1 MRKLLFFFLISISL
15 LAQKAPEN
23 LGSAVNSEYSELNP
37 VISPDGRTLY
47 FGRKSH
53 PSNRYG
59 VKGSET
65 ISGSQDIW
73 FSEKVGDTW
82 SSARRLSEVLNRDQY
97 NTILSISPDG
107 QTILLKGAYVNGTY
121 ETRGFS
127 ISNKTTGGWS
137 VPVKVDIPGYEQL
150 SKGKNEY
157 GYLTMDGK
165 AILLAFARKKNSEDD
180 DLYVSFYEDG
190 RWSRPMDLGE
200 GINTKYSETTPFLSA
215 DGKTLYFSSDR
226 PGGQGSQDIYLTRR
240 LDDTWQNWRKPQN
253 LGSPINTEEYDAYYS
268 IAAKGDYAYFM
279 SGKASLGKKD
289 IFRLSVE
296 SLEAAGTEGLSP
308 KSGGKES
315 GGSPEGL
322 SPKSG
327 GKESGGS
334 PEGMSPKSGGKESG
348 GSPEGLSPKS
358 GGKESGGKVGNAPSD
373 AAMGDSR
380 LGNSSTRSVTSQE
393 SDPVV
398 LLSGTVLNQQTG
410 KVPEDAT
417 ITYEDLSNGKVLGQ
431 AKPDPSSGKYKLVLP
446 YGKNYGITAKA
457 KGLIPASTNLDLST
471 LRGRYLELDDRDL
484 SMVPLVKGNTATVN
498 NLFFDLGKAALKPES
513 EPELKRIL
521 QVMKENKALVIEI
534 SGHTDNTGSDEI
546 NNKLSLER
554 ANAVKDYLLNGL
566 IESNR
571 IRTKGYGKSKPK
583 ADNATEEG
591 RQINR
596 RVEIEIL

>member
-1 MRKLLFFFLISISL
+1 MRKLLFFLLMSGFLM
-15 LAQKAPEN
+15 AQKAPEN
-23 LGSAVNSEYSELNP
+23 LGSAVNSEFSELNP

-47 FGRKSH
+47 FGRKNH
-53 PSNRYG
+53 PANRYG

-107 QTILLKGAYVNGTY
+107 QTILLKGAYVNGAY

-127 ISNKTTGGWS
+127 ISNKTTAGWT
-137 VPVKVDIPGYEQL
+137 VPVKVDIPGYEQM

-180 DLYVSFYEDG
+180 DLYISFFEEG
-190 RWSRPMDLGE
+190 RWTRPLELGE
-200 GINTKYSETTPFLSA
+200 EINTKYSETTPFLSA

-240 LDDTWQNWRKPQN
+240 LDDTWQHWRKPQN

-279 SGKASLGKKD
+279 SGKGSLGKKD
-289 IFRLSVE
+289 IFRLAVEAQSPPGGGSVNE
-296 SLEAAGTEGLSP
+296 SSQVGGAASDLVKGSP
-308 KSGGKES
+308 DASGVVKESPPSGGPVN
-315 GGSPEGL
+315 G
-322 SPKSG
+322 
-327 GKESGGS
+327 
-334 PEGMSPKSGGKESG
+334 
-348 GSPEGLSPKS
+348 
-358 GGKESGGKVGNAPSD
+358 
-373 AAMGDSR
+373 
-380 LGNSSTRSVTSQE
+380 STRSVTSQE

-410 KVPEDAT
+410 KVPEDASV
-417 ITYEDLSNGKVLGQ
+417 TYEDLSNGKVLGQ
-431 AKPDPSSGKYKLVLP
+431 AKPDPTTGKYKLVLP

-457 KGLIPASTNLDLST
+457 KGLIPTSTNLDLTSM
-471 LRGRYLELDDRDL
+471 RGRYLELDDRDL
-484 SMVPLVKGNTATVN
+484 SMVPLVKGNTATIN
-498 NLFFDLGKAALKPES
+498 NLFFDLGKATLKPES

-521 QVMKENKALVIEI
+521 QVMKENVALVIEI

-554 ANAVKDYLLNGL
+554 ANAVKENLLKGGINQ
-566 IESNR
+566 SR

>member
-47 FGRKSH
+47 FGRKNH

-137 VPVKVDIPGYEQL
+137 VPVKIDIPGYEQL

-240 LDDTWQNWRKPQN
+240 LDETWQNWRKPQN

-296 SLEAAGTEGLSP
+296 SPPG
-308 KSGGKES
+308 
-315 GGSPEGL
+315 GGSVNESSQVGGAASDL
-322 SPKSG
+322 VNGSSLRDSVNESPLRG
-327 GKESGGS
+327 PVNG
-334 PEGMSPKSGGKESG
+334 
-348 GSPEGLSPKS
+348 
-358 GGKESGGKVGNAPSD
+358 
-373 AAMGDSR
+373 
-380 LGNSSTRSVTSQE
+380 STRSVTSQE

-471 LRGRYLELDDRDL
+471 MKGRYLELDDRDL
-484 SMVPLVKGNTATVN
+484 SMVPLVKGNTATIN

-566 IESNR
+566 IESTR

>member
-1 MRKLLFFFLISISL
+1 M
-15 LAQKAPEN
+15 AQKAPEN
-23 LGSAVNSEYSELNP
+23 LGSAVNSEFSELNP

-47 FGRKSH
+47 FGRKNH
-53 PSNRYG
+53 PANRYG

-97 NTILSISPDG
+97 NTILSISTDG
-107 QTILLKGAYVNGTY
+107 QTILLKGAYVNGAY

-127 ISNKTTGGWS
+127 ISNKTTAGWT
-137 VPVKVDIPGYEQL
+137 VPVKVDIPGYEQM

-180 DLYVSFYEDG
+180 DLYISFFEEG
-190 RWSRPMDLGE
+190 RWTRPLELGE
-200 GINTKYSETTPFLSA
+200 EINTKYSETTPFLSA

-240 LDDTWQNWRKPQN
+240 LDDTWQHWRKPQN
-253 LGSPINTEEYDAYYS
+253 LGSPINTDEYDAYYS

-279 SGKASLGKKD
+279 SGKGSLGKKD

-296 SLEAAGTEGLSP
+296 SPPGGGSVNESSQVGGAASDLVKGSSLRDLV
-308 KSGGKES
+308 KES
-315 GGSPEGL
+315 PPGGGPVNG
-322 SPKSG
+322 
-327 GKESGGS
+327 
-334 PEGMSPKSGGKESG
+334 
-348 GSPEGLSPKS
+348 
-358 GGKESGGKVGNAPSD
+358 
-373 AAMGDSR
+373 
-380 LGNSSTRSVTSQE
+380 STRSVTSQE

-410 KVPEDAT
+410 KVPEDASV
-417 ITYEDLSNGKVLGQ
+417 TYEDLSNGKVLGQ
-431 AKPDPSSGKYKLVLP
+431 AKPDPTTGKYKLVLP

-457 KGLIPASTNLDLST
+457 KGLIPTSTNLDLT
-471 LRGRYLELDDRDL
+471 TMRGRYLELDDRDL
-484 SMVPLVKGNTATVN
+484 SMVPLVKGNTATIN
-498 NLFFDLGKAALKPES
+498 NLFFDLGKATLKPES

-521 QVMKENKALVIEI
+521 QVMKENMALVIEI

-554 ANAVKDYLLNGL
+554 ANAVKENLLKGG
-566 IESNR
+566 IDQAR

>member
-1 MRKLLFFFLISISL
+1 MRKLLFFLLMSGFLM
-15 LAQKAPEN
+15 AQKAPEN
-23 LGSAVNSEYSELNP
+23 LGSAVNSEFSELNP

-47 FGRKSH
+47 FGRKNH
-53 PSNRYG
+53 PANRYG

-82 SSARRLSEVLNRDQY
+82 STARRLSEVLNRDQY

-127 ISNKTTGGWS
+127 ISNKTTAGWT
-137 VPVKVDIPGYEQL
+137 VPVKVDIPGYEQM

-180 DLYVSFYEDG
+180 DLYVSFFEDG
-190 RWSRPMDLGE
+190 RWTRPLELGDE
-200 GINTKYSETTPFLSA
+200 INTKYSETTPFLSA

-226 PGGQGSQDIYLTRR
+226 PGGLGSQDIYLTRR
-240 LDDTWQNWRKPQN
+240 LDDTWQHWRKPQN
-253 LGSPINTEEYDAYYS
+253 LGSPINTDEYDAYYS
-268 IAAKGDYAYFM
+268 ISAKGDYAYFM
-279 SGKASLGKKD
+279 SGKGSLGKKD
-289 IFRLSVE
+289 IFRLAIE
-296 SLEAAGTEGLSP
+296 SAETDESSP
-308 KSGGKES
+308 KSGGTEAGGNTSS
-315 GGSPEGL
+315 G
-322 SPKSG
+322 KI
-327 GKESGGS
+327 
-334 PEGMSPKSGGKESG
+334 
-348 GSPEGLSPKS
+348 
-358 GGKESGGKVGNAPSD
+358 GNAPAD
-373 AAMGDSR
+373 AAMADSR
-380 LGNSSTRSVTSQE
+380 FGPSSTRSVTSQE

-410 KVPEDAT
+410 KVPEDASV
-417 ITYEDLSNGKVLGQ
+417 TYEDLSNGKVLGQ
-431 AKPDPSSGKYKLVLP
+431 AKPDPTTGKYKLVLP

-457 KGLIPASTNLDLST
+457 KGLIPTSTNLDLT
-471 LRGRYLELDDRDL
+471 TVRGRYLELDDRDL
-484 SMVPLVKGNTATVN
+484 SMVPLVKGNTATIN
-498 NLFFDLGKAALKPES
+498 NLFFDLGKATLKPES

-521 QVMKENKALVIEI
+521 QVMKENTALVIEI

-554 ANAVKDYLLNGL
+554 ANAVKENLLKGG
-566 IESNR
+566 IDQAR
-571 IRTKGYGKSKPK
+571 IKTKGYGKSKPK

>member
-1 MRKLLFFFLISISL
+1 MDYGVSAGEDGKEVDLRGMRKLLFFLLMSGFLM
-15 LAQKAPEN
+15 AQKAPEN
-23 LGSAVNSEYSELNP
+23 LGSAVNSEFSELNP

-47 FGRKSH
+47 FGRKNH
-53 PSNRYG
+53 PANRYG

-82 SSARRLSEVLNRDQY
+82 STARRLSEVLNRDQY

-127 ISNKTTGGWS
+127 ISNKTTAGWT
-137 VPVKVDIPGYEQL
+137 VPVKVEIPGYEQM

-180 DLYVSFYEDG
+180 DLYVSFFEDG
-190 RWSRPMDLGE
+190 RWTRPLELGDE
-200 GINTKYSETTPFLSA
+200 INTKYSETTPFLSA

-240 LDDTWQNWRKPQN
+240 LDDTWQHWRKPQN
-253 LGSPINTEEYDAYYS
+253 LGSPINTDEYDAYYS

-296 SLEAAGTEGLSP
+296 SQSPPGEGSVNESSQVGGAASDLV
-308 KSGGKES
+308 KES
-315 GGSPEGL
+315 PDASGL
-322 SPKSG
+322 V
-327 GKESGGS
+327 KESPLRGPVNG
-334 PEGMSPKSGGKESG
+334 
-348 GSPEGLSPKS
+348 
-358 GGKESGGKVGNAPSD
+358 
-373 AAMGDSR
+373 
-380 LGNSSTRSVTSQE
+380 STRSVTSQE

-410 KVPEDAT
+410 KVPEDASV
-417 ITYEDLSNGKVLGQ
+417 TYEDLSNGKVLGQ
-431 AKPDPSSGKYKLVLP
+431 AKPDPTTGKYKLVLP

-457 KGLIPASTNLDLST
+457 KGLIPTSTNLDLT
-471 LRGRYLELDDRDL
+471 TARGRYLELDDRDL
-484 SMVPLVKGNTATVN
+484 SMVPLVKGNTATIN
-498 NLFFDLGKAALKPES
+498 NLFFDLGKATLKPES

-521 QVMKENKALVIEI
+521 QVMKENNALVIEI

-554 ANAVKDYLLNGL
+554 ANAVRENILKGGIDQA
-566 IESNR
+566 R
-571 IRTKGYGKSKPK
+571 IKTRGYGKSKPK

>member
-1 MRKLLFFFLISISL
+1 MRKHWFFLLISSSL
-15 LAQKAPEN
+15 MAQKTPEN

-53 PSNRYG
+53 PANRYG

-107 QTILLKGAYVNGTY
+107 QTILLKGAYVNGAY

-127 ISNKTTGGWS
+127 ISNKTTAGWT
-137 VPVKVDIPGYEQL
+137 VPVKVEIPGYEQM

-165 AILLAFARKKNSEDD
+165 ALLLAFSRKKNSEDD
-180 DLYVSFYEDG
+180 DLYVSFFEEG
-190 RWSRPMDLGE
+190 HWTRPMDLGE
-200 GINTKYSETTPFLSA
+200 TINTKYSETTPFLSA

-279 SGKASLGKKD
+279 SAKGSLGKKD
-289 IFRLSVE
+289 IFRLALDSPEGE
-296 SLEAAGTEGLSP
+296 SPKSEGSPEGTSP
-308 KSGGKES
+308 KSGGNEA
-315 GGSPEGL
+315 
-322 SPKSG
+322 
-327 GKESGGS
+327 
-334 PEGMSPKSGGKESG
+334 
-348 GSPEGLSPKS
+348 
-358 GGKESGGKVGNAPSD
+358 GGKVGNAPSD
-373 AAMGDSR
+373 VALGDSR
-380 LGNSSTRSVTSQE
+380 FGNSSTRSVTSQE

-410 KVPEDAT
+410 KVPEDASVS
-417 ITYEDLSNGKVLGQ
+417 YEDLSTGKVLGQ
-431 AKPDPSSGKYKLVLP
+431 AKPDPTTGKYKLVLP

-471 LRGRYLELDDRDL
+471 MKGRYLELDDRDL
-484 SMVPLVKGNTATVN
+484 SMVPLVKGNTATIN
-498 NLFFDLGKAALKPES
+498 NLFFDLGKATLKPES
-513 EPELKRIL
+513 GPELKRIL
-521 QVMKENKALVIEI
+521 QVMTENKSLVIEI

-546 NNKLSLER
+546 NDKLSLER
-554 ANAVKDYLLNGL
+554 ANAVKENLLKGG
-566 IESNR
+566 IDTSR

-583 ADNATEEG
+583 ADNSTEEG

>member
-1 MRKLLFFFLISISL
+1 VDLRGMRKLLFFLMMSGFLM
-15 LAQKAPEN
+15 AQKAPEN
-23 LGSAVNSEYSELNP
+23 LGSAVNSEFSELNP

-47 FGRKSH
+47 FGRKNH
-53 PSNRYG
+53 PANRYG

-82 SSARRLSEVLNRDQY
+82 STARRLSEVLNRDQY

-127 ISNKTTGGWS
+127 ISNKTTAGWT
-137 VPVKVDIPGYEQL
+137 VPVKVDIPGYEQM

-180 DLYVSFYEDG
+180 DLYISFFEEG
-190 RWSRPMDLGE
+190 RWTRPLDLGE
-200 GINTKYSETTPFLSA
+200 TINTKYSETTPFLSA

-240 LDDTWQNWRKPQN
+240 LDDTWQHWRKPQN
-253 LGSPINTEEYDAYYS
+253 LGSPINTDEYDAYYS

-279 SGKASLGKKD
+279 SGKGSLGKKD

-296 SLEAAGTEGLSP
+296 SPPGGDAAGGLVNESP
-308 KSGGKES
+308 GGPGSVKES
-315 GGSPEGL
+315 GGNEA
-322 SPKSG
+322 
-327 GKESGGS
+327 
-334 PEGMSPKSGGKESG
+334 
-348 GSPEGLSPKS
+348 
-358 GGKESGGKVGNAPSD
+358 GGKVGNSPQS
-373 AAMGDSR
+373 GGNESVGR
-380 LGNSSTRSVTSQE
+380 FGNSSTRSVTSQE

-410 KVPEDAT
+410 KVPEDASV
-417 ITYEDLSNGKVLGQ
+417 TYEDLSNGKVLGQ
-431 AKPDPSSGKYKLVLP
+431 AKPDPTTGKYKLVLP

-457 KGLIPASTNLDLST
+457 KGLIPTSTNLDLST
-471 LRGRYLELDDRDL
+471 MRGRYLELDDRDL
-484 SMVPLVKGNTATVN
+484 SMVPLVKGNTATIN
-498 NLFFDLGKAALKPES
+498 NLFFDLGKAILKPES

-521 QVMKENKALVIEI
+521 QVMKENIALVIEI

-554 ANAVKDYLLNGL
+554 ANAVKENLLKGG
-566 IESNR
+566 IDQAR

>member
-1 MRKLLFFFLISISL
+1 M
-15 LAQKAPEN
+15 AQKAPEN
-23 LGSAVNSEYSELNP
+23 LGSAVNSEFSELNP

-47 FGRKSH
+47 FGRKNH
-53 PSNRYG
+53 PANRYG

-82 SSARRLSEVLNRDQY
+82 STARRLSEVLNRDQY

-127 ISNKTTGGWS
+127 ISNKTTAGWT
-137 VPVKVDIPGYEQL
+137 VPVKVEIPGYEQM

-180 DLYVSFYEDG
+180 DLYVSFFEDG
-190 RWSRPMDLGE
+190 RWTRPLELGDE
-200 GINTKYSETTPFLSA
+200 INTKYSETTPFLSA

-240 LDDTWQNWRKPQN
+240 LDDTWQHWRKPQN
-253 LGSPINTEEYDAYYS
+253 LGSPINTDEYDAYYS

-279 SGKASLGKKD
+279 SGKGSLGKKD

-296 SLEAAGTEGLSP
+296 SPPDGGLVNESSQVGGAASDLV
-308 KSGGKES
+308 KES
-315 GGSPEGL
+315 PDASGL
-322 SPKSG
+322 V
-327 GKESGGS
+327 KESPLRGPVNG
-334 PEGMSPKSGGKESG
+334 
-348 GSPEGLSPKS
+348 
-358 GGKESGGKVGNAPSD
+358 
-373 AAMGDSR
+373 
-380 LGNSSTRSVTSQE
+380 STRSVTSQE

-410 KVPEDAT
+410 KVPEDASV
-417 ITYEDLSNGKVLGQ
+417 TYEDLSNGKVLGQ
-431 AKPDPSSGKYKLVLP
+431 AKPDPTTGKYKLVLP

-457 KGLIPASTNLDLST
+457 KGLIPTSTNLDLT
-471 LRGRYLELDDRDL
+471 TARGRYLELDDRDL
-484 SMVPLVKGNTATVN
+484 SMVPLVKGNTATIN
-498 NLFFDLGKAALKPES
+498 NLFFDLGKATLKPES

-521 QVMKENKALVIEI
+521 QVMKENMALVIEI
-534 SGHTDNTGSDEI
+534 SGHTDNTGSEEI

-554 ANAVKDYLLNGL
+554 ANAVRENLLKGG
-566 IESNR
+566 IDQAR
-571 IRTKGYGKSKPK
+571 IKTRGYGKSKPK

>member
-1 MRKLLFFFLISISL
+1 MRKLLFFLLMSGFLM
-15 LAQKAPEN
+15 AQKAPEN
-23 LGSAVNSEYSELNP
+23 LGSAVNSEFSELNP

-47 FGRKSH
+47 FGRKNH
-53 PSNRYG
+53 PANRYG

-107 QTILLKGAYVNGTY
+107 QTILLKGAYVNGAY

-127 ISNKTTGGWS
+127 ISNKTTAGWT
-137 VPVKVDIPGYEQL
+137 VPVKVDIPGYEQM

-180 DLYVSFYEDG
+180 DLYISFFEEG
-190 RWSRPMDLGE
+190 RWTRPLELGDE
-200 GINTKYSETTPFLSA
+200 INTKYSETTPFLSA

-240 LDDTWQNWRKPQN
+240 LDDTWQHWRKPQN
-253 LGSPINTEEYDAYYS
+253 LGAPINTDEYDAYYS
-268 IAAKGDYAYFM
+268 VAAKGDYAYFM
-279 SGKASLGKKD
+279 SGKGSLGKKD

-296 SLEAAGTEGLSP
+296 SPDASGVVNESSQVGGAASDLVKGSP
-308 KSGGKES
+308 DVSGSVKES
-315 GGSPEGL
+315 LQRGPVNG
-322 SPKSG
+322 
-327 GKESGGS
+327 
-334 PEGMSPKSGGKESG
+334 
-348 GSPEGLSPKS
+348 
-358 GGKESGGKVGNAPSD
+358 
-373 AAMGDSR
+373 
-380 LGNSSTRSVTSQE
+380 STRSVTSQE

-410 KVPEDAT
+410 KVPEDASV
-417 ITYEDLSNGKVLGQ
+417 TYEDLSNGKVLGQ
-431 AKPDPSSGKYKLVLP
+431 AKPDPTTGKYKLVLP

-457 KGLIPASTNLDLST
+457 KGLIPTSTNLDLT
-471 LRGRYLELDDRDL
+471 TMRGRYLELDDRDL
-484 SMVPLVKGNTATVN
+484 SMVPLVKGNTATIN
-498 NLFFDLGKAALKPES
+498 NLFFDLGKATLKPES

-521 QVMKENKALVIEI
+521 QVMKENMALVIEI

-554 ANAVKDYLLNGL
+554 ANAVKENLLKGG
-566 IESNR
+566 IDQAR

>member
-1 MRKLLFFFLISISL
+1 MDLRGMRKLLFFFLISISL

-47 FGRKSH
+47 FGRKNH

-137 VPVKVDIPGYEQL
+137 VPVKIDIPGYEQL

-296 SLEAAGTEGLSP
+296 SP
-308 KSGGKES
+308 PS
-315 GGSPEGL
+315 GGSVNE
-322 SPKSG
+322 SSQVG
-327 GKESGGS
+327 GAASD
-334 PEGMSPKSGGKESG
+334 
-348 GSPEGLSPKS
+348 LV
-358 GGKESGGKVGNAPSD
+358 KESGGKDSGGKMGNAPSD

-380 LGNSSTRSVTSQE
+380 FGNSSTRSVTSQE

-417 ITYEDLSNGKVLGQ
+417 IIYEDLSNGKVLGQ

-471 LRGRYLELDDRDL
+471 MKGRYLELDDRDL
-484 SMVPLVKGNTATVN
+484 SMVPLVKGNTATIN

>member
-47 FGRKSH
+47 FGRKNH

-137 VPVKVDIPGYEQL
+137 VPVKIDIPGYEQL

-180 DLYVSFYEDG
+180 DLYISFYEDG

-289 IFRLSVE
+289 IFRLAQE
-296 SLEAAGTEGLSP
+296 SSLRDLVNESPEASGLVN
-308 KSGGKES
+308 
-315 GGSPEGL
+315 GSPLRGL
-322 SPKSG
+322 VN
-327 GKESGGS
+327 GS
-334 PEGMSPKSGGKESG
+334 SLRDS
-348 GSPEGLSPKS
+348 
-358 GGKESGGKVGNAPSD
+358 VNAPSD

-380 LGNSSTRSVTSQE
+380 FGNSSTRSVTSQE

-471 LRGRYLELDDRDL
+471 MKGRYLELDDRDL
-484 SMVPLVKGNTATVN
+484 SMVPLVKGNTATIN

-566 IESNR
+566 IESTR

>member
-1 MRKLLFFFLISISL
+1 MDLRGMRKLWFFLLISSSL
-15 LAQKAPEN
+15 MAQKTPEN

-53 PSNRYG
+53 PANRYG

-107 QTILLKGAYVNGTY
+107 QTILLKGAYVNGAY

-127 ISNKTTGGWS
+127 ISNKTTAGWT
-137 VPVKVDIPGYEQL
+137 VPVKVEIPGYEQM

-165 AILLAFARKKNSEDD
+165 ALLLAFSRKKNSEDD
-180 DLYVSFYEDG
+180 DLYVSFFEEG
-190 RWSRPMDLGE
+190 RWTRPLDLGE
-200 GINTKYSETTPFLSA
+200 TINTKYSETTPFLSA

-279 SGKASLGKKD
+279 SAKGSLGKKD
-289 IFRLSVE
+289 IFRLALDSPEGE
-296 SLEAAGTEGLSP
+296 SPKSEGSPEGTSP
-308 KSGGKES
+308 KSGGNEA
-315 GGSPEGL
+315 
-322 SPKSG
+322 
-327 GKESGGS
+327 
-334 PEGMSPKSGGKESG
+334 
-348 GSPEGLSPKS
+348 
-358 GGKESGGKVGNAPSD
+358 GGKVGNAPSD
-373 AAMGDSR
+373 VALGDSR
-380 LGNSSTRSVTSQE
+380 FGNSSTRSVTSQE

-410 KVPEDAT
+410 KVPADASVS
-417 ITYEDLSNGKVLGQ
+417 YEDLSTGKVLGQ
-431 AKPDPSSGKYKLVLP
+431 AKPDPTTGKYKLVLP

-471 LRGRYLELDDRDL
+471 MKGRYLELDDRDL
-484 SMVPLVKGNTATVN
+484 SMVPLVKGNTATIN
-498 NLFFDLGKAALKPES
+498 NLFFDLGKATLKPES
-513 EPELKRIL
+513 GPELKRIL
-521 QVMKENKALVIEI
+521 QVMTENKSLVIEI

-546 NNKLSLER
+546 NDKLSLER
-554 ANAVKDYLLNGL
+554 ANAVKDNLLKGG
-566 IESNR
+566 IDTSR

-583 ADNATEEG
+583 ADNSTEEG

>member
-1 MRKLLFFFLISISL
+1 MRKLLFFLLMSGFLM
-15 LAQKAPEN
+15 AQKAPEN
-23 LGSAVNSEYSELNP
+23 LGSAVNSEFSELNP

-47 FGRKSH
+47 FGRKNH
-53 PSNRYG
+53 PANRYG

-82 SSARRLSEVLNRDQY
+82 STARRLSEVLNRDQY

-127 ISNKTTGGWS
+127 ISNKTTAGWT
-137 VPVKVDIPGYEQL
+137 VPVKVDIPGYEQM

-180 DLYVSFYEDG
+180 DLYVSFFEDG
-190 RWSRPMDLGE
+190 RWTRPLELGDE
-200 GINTKYSETTPFLSA
+200 INTKYSETTPFLSA

-240 LDDTWQNWRKPQN
+240 LDDTWQHWRKPQN
-253 LGSPINTEEYDAYYS
+253 LGSPINTDEYDAYYS
-268 IAAKGDYAYFM
+268 ISAKGDYAYFM
-279 SGKASLGKKD
+279 SGKGSLGKKD

-296 SLEAAGTEGLSP
+296 SPPGGGAAGDLVNES
-308 KSGGKES
+308 SQVGGAASDLVKES
-315 GGSPEGL
+315 PLRGPVNG
-322 SPKSG
+322 
-327 GKESGGS
+327 
-334 PEGMSPKSGGKESG
+334 
-348 GSPEGLSPKS
+348 
-358 GGKESGGKVGNAPSD
+358 
-373 AAMGDSR
+373 
-380 LGNSSTRSVTSQE
+380 STRSVTSQE

-410 KVPEDAT
+410 KVPEDASV
-417 ITYEDLSNGKVLGQ
+417 TYEDLSNGKVLGQ
-431 AKPDPSSGKYKLVLP
+431 AKPDPTTGKYKLVLP

-457 KGLIPASTNLDLST
+457 KGLIPTSTNLDLT
-471 LRGRYLELDDRDL
+471 TARGRYLELDDRDL
-484 SMVPLVKGNTATVN
+484 SMVPLVKGNTATIN
-498 NLFFDLGKAALKPES
+498 NLFFDLGKATLKPES

-521 QVMKENKALVIEI
+521 QVMKENVALVIEI

-554 ANAVKDYLLNGL
+554 ANAVRENLLKGG
-566 IESNR
+566 IDQAR
-571 IRTKGYGKSKPK
+571 IKTKGYGKSKPK

>member
-1 MRKLLFFFLISISL
+1 LDHGLSAGEDGKEVDLRGMRKLLFFLLMSGFLM
-15 LAQKAPEN
+15 AQKAPEN
-23 LGSAVNSEYSELNP
+23 LGSAVNSEFSELNP

-47 FGRKSH
+47 FGRKNH
-53 PSNRYG
+53 PANRYG

-82 SSARRLSEVLNRDQY
+82 STARRLSEVLNRDQY

-127 ISNKTTGGWS
+127 ISNKTTAGWT
-137 VPVKVDIPGYEQL
+137 VPVKVDIPGYEQM

-180 DLYVSFYEDG
+180 DLYVSFFEDG
-190 RWSRPMDLGE
+190 RWTRPLELGDE
-200 GINTKYSETTPFLSA
+200 INTKYSETTPFLSA

-240 LDDTWQNWRKPQN
+240 LDDTWQHWRKPQN
-253 LGSPINTEEYDAYYS
+253 LGAPINTEEYDAYYS
-268 IAAKGDYAYFM
+268 ISAKGDYAYFM
-279 SGKASLGKKD
+279 SGKGSLGKKD
-289 IFRLSVE
+289 IFRLAIE
-296 SLEAAGTEGLSP
+296 SPPGGGLV
-308 KSGGKES
+308 KESGGKES
-315 GGSPEGL
+315 EG
-322 SPKSG
+322 KDSG
-327 GKESGGS
+327 GKII
-334 PEGMSPKSGGKESG
+334 
-348 GSPEGLSPKS
+348 
-358 GGKESGGKVGNAPSD
+358 NAPAD
-373 AAMGDSR
+373 AAMADSR
-380 LGNSSTRSVTSQE
+380 FGPSSTRSVTSQE

-410 KVPEDAT
+410 KVPEDAYV
-417 ITYEDLSNGKVLGQ
+417 TYEDLSNGKVLGQ
-431 AKPDPSSGKYKLVLP
+431 AKPDPTTGKYKLVLP

-457 KGLIPASTNLDLST
+457 KGLIPTSTNLDLT
-471 LRGRYLELDDRDL
+471 TVRGRYLELDDRDL
-484 SMVPLVKGNTATVN
+484 SMVPLVKGNTATIN
-498 NLFFDLGKAALKPES
+498 NLFFDLGKATLKPES

-521 QVMKENKALVIEI
+521 QVMKENTALVIEI

-554 ANAVKDYLLNGL
+554 ANAVRENLLKGG
-566 IESNR
+566 IDQAR
-571 IRTKGYGKSKPK
+571 IKTKGYGKSKPK

>member
-1 MRKLLFFFLISISL
+1 MRKLLFFLLMSGFLM
-15 LAQKAPEN
+15 AQKAPEN
-23 LGSAVNSEYSELNP
+23 LGSAVNSEFSELNP
-37 VISPDGRTLY
+37 VISPDGRTLF
-47 FGRKSH
+47 FGRKNH
-53 PSNRYG
+53 PANRYG

-82 SSARRLSEVLNRDQY
+82 STARRLSEVLNRDQY

-127 ISNKTTGGWS
+127 ISNKTTAGWT
-137 VPVKVDIPGYEQL
+137 VPVKVDIPGYEQM

-180 DLYVSFYEDG
+180 DLYVSFFEDG
-190 RWSRPMDLGE
+190 HRTRPLELGDE
-200 GINTKYSETTPFLSA
+200 INTKYSETTPFLSA

-240 LDDTWQNWRKPQN
+240 LDDTWQHWRKPQN
-253 LGSPINTEEYDAYYS
+253 LGSPINTDEYDAYYS
-268 IAAKGDYAYFM
+268 ISAKGDYAYFM
-279 SGKASLGKKD
+279 SGKGSLGKKD
-289 IFRLSVE
+289 IFRLALE
-296 SLEAAGTEGLSP
+296 SAETEGTSLKSGVSPEGTSP
-308 KSGGKES
+308 KSGGTEA
-315 GGSPEGL
+315 GGNT
-322 SPKSG
+322 SG
-327 GKESGGS
+327 GKI
-334 PEGMSPKSGGKESG
+334 
-348 GSPEGLSPKS
+348 
-358 GGKESGGKVGNAPSD
+358 GNAPAD
-373 AAMGDSR
+373 AAMADSR
-380 LGNSSTRSVTSQE
+380 FGPSSTRSVTSQE

-410 KVPEDAT
+410 KVPEDASV
-417 ITYEDLSNGKVLGQ
+417 TYEDLSNGKVLGQ
-431 AKPDPSSGKYKLVLP
+431 AKPDPTTGKYTLVLP

-457 KGLIPASTNLDLST
+457 KGLIPTSTNLDLT
-471 LRGRYLELDDRDL
+471 TARGRYLELDDRDL
-484 SMVPLVKGNTATVN
+484 SMVPLVKGNTATIN
-498 NLFFDLGKAALKPES
+498 NLFFDLGKATLKPES

-521 QVMKENKALVIEI
+521 QVMKENTALVIEI

-554 ANAVKDYLLNGL
+554 ANAVRENLLKGG
-566 IESNR
+566 IDQAR
-571 IRTKGYGKSKPK
+571 IKTKGYGKSKPK

>member
-1 MRKLLFFFLISISL
+1 MDHGLSAGEDGKEVDLRGMRKLLFFLLMSGFLM
-15 LAQKAPEN
+15 AQKAPEN
-23 LGSAVNSEYSELNP
+23 LGSAVNSEFSELNP

-47 FGRKSH
+47 FGRKNH
-53 PSNRYG
+53 PANRYG

-82 SSARRLSEVLNRDQY
+82 STARRLSEVLNRDQY

-127 ISNKTTGGWS
+127 ISNKTTAGWT
-137 VPVKVDIPGYEQL
+137 VPVKVDIPGYEQM

-180 DLYVSFYEDG
+180 DLYVSFFEDG
-190 RWSRPMDLGE
+190 RWTRPLELGDE
-200 GINTKYSETTPFLSA
+200 INTKYSETTPFLSA

-240 LDDTWQNWRKPQN
+240 LDDTWQHWRKPQN
-253 LGSPINTEEYDAYYS
+253 LGAPINTEEYDAYYS
-268 IAAKGDYAYFM
+268 ISAKGDYAYFM
-279 SGKASLGKKD
+279 SGKGSLGKKD
-289 IFRLSVE
+289 IFRLAIE
-296 SLEAAGTEGLSP
+296 SPPGGGLV
-308 KSGGKES
+308 KESGGKES
-315 GGSPEGL
+315 EG
-322 SPKSG
+322 KDSG
-327 GKESGGS
+327 GKII
-334 PEGMSPKSGGKESG
+334 
-348 GSPEGLSPKS
+348 
-358 GGKESGGKVGNAPSD
+358 NAPAD
-373 AAMGDSR
+373 AAMADSR
-380 LGNSSTRSVTSQE
+380 FDPSSTRSVTSQE

-410 KVPEDAT
+410 KVPEDASV
-417 ITYEDLSNGKVLGQ
+417 TYEDLSNGKVLGQ
-431 AKPDPSSGKYKLVLP
+431 AKPDPTTGKYKLVLP

-457 KGLIPASTNLDLST
+457 KGLIPTSTNLDLT
-471 LRGRYLELDDRDL
+471 TVRGRYLELDDRDL
-484 SMVPLVKGNTATVN
+484 SMVPLVKGNTATIN
-498 NLFFDLGKAALKPES
+498 NLFFDLGKATLKPES

-521 QVMKENKALVIEI
+521 QVMKENTALVIEI

-554 ANAVKDYLLNGL
+554 ANAVRENLLKGG
-566 IESNR
+566 IDQAR
-571 IRTKGYGKSKPK
+571 IKTKGYGKSKPK

>member
-1 MRKLLFFFLISISL
+1 MDLCRMRKLLFFFLISISL

-47 FGRKSH
+47 FGRKNH

-137 VPVKVDIPGYEQL
+137 VPVKIDIPGYEQL

-296 SLEAAGTEGLSP
+296 SPPG
-308 KSGGKES
+308 
-315 GGSPEGL
+315 GGSVNE
-322 SPKSG
+322 SPQGSG
-327 GKESGGS
+327 AAPGS
-334 PEGMSPKSGGKESG
+334 V
-348 GSPEGLSPKS
+348 
-358 GGKESGGKVGNAPSD
+358 KESGGKDSGGKMGNAPSD

-380 LGNSSTRSVTSQE
+380 FGNSSTRSVTSQE

-471 LRGRYLELDDRDL
+471 MKGRYLELDDRDL
-484 SMVPLVKGNTATVN
+484 SMVPLVKGNTATIN

-566 IESNR
+566 IESTR

>member
-1 MRKLLFFFLISISL
+1 MDHGVSAGEDGKEVDLRGMRKLLFFLLMSGFLM
-15 LAQKAPEN
+15 AQKAPEN
-23 LGSAVNSEYSELNP
+23 LGSAVNSEFSELNP

-47 FGRKSH
+47 FGRKNH
-53 PSNRYG
+53 PANRYG

-82 SSARRLSEVLNRDQY
+82 STARRLSEVLNRDQY

-127 ISNKTTGGWS
+127 ISNKTTAGWT
-137 VPVKVDIPGYEQL
+137 VPVKVEIPGYEQM

-180 DLYVSFYEDG
+180 DLYVSFFEDG
-190 RWSRPMDLGE
+190 RWTRPLELGDE
-200 GINTKYSETTPFLSA
+200 INTKYSETTPFLSA

-240 LDDTWQNWRKPQN
+240 LDDTWQHWRKPQN
-253 LGSPINTEEYDAYYS
+253 LGSPINTDEYDAYYS

-279 SGKASLGKKD
+279 SGKGSLGKKD

-296 SLEAAGTEGLSP
+296 SPPDGGLVNESSQVGGAASDLV
-308 KSGGKES
+308 KES
-315 GGSPEGL
+315 PDASGL
-322 SPKSG
+322 V
-327 GKESGGS
+327 KESPLRGPVNG
-334 PEGMSPKSGGKESG
+334 
-348 GSPEGLSPKS
+348 
-358 GGKESGGKVGNAPSD
+358 
-373 AAMGDSR
+373 
-380 LGNSSTRSVTSQE
+380 STRSVTSQE

-410 KVPEDAT
+410 KVPEDASV
-417 ITYEDLSNGKVLGQ
+417 TYEDLSNGKVLGQ
-431 AKPDPSSGKYKLVLP
+431 AKPDPTTGKYKLVLP

-457 KGLIPASTNLDLST
+457 KGLIPTSTNLDLT
-471 LRGRYLELDDRDL
+471 TARGRYLELDDRDL
-484 SMVPLVKGNTATVN
+484 SMVPLVKGNTATIN
-498 NLFFDLGKAALKPES
+498 NLFFDLGKATLKPES

-521 QVMKENKALVIEI
+521 QVMKENMALVIEI
-534 SGHTDNTGSDEI
+534 SGHTDNTGSEEI

-554 ANAVKDYLLNGL
+554 ANAVRENLLKGG
-566 IESNR
+566 IDQAR
-571 IRTKGYGKSKPK
+571 IKTRGYGKSKPK

>member
-1 MRKLLFFFLISISL
+1 MRKLLFFLLMSGFLM
-15 LAQKAPEN
+15 AQKAPEN
-23 LGSAVNSEYSELNP
+23 LGSAVNSEFSELNP

-47 FGRKSH
+47 FGRKNH
-53 PSNRYG
+53 PANRYG

-107 QTILLKGAYVNGTY
+107 QTILLKGAYVNGAY

-127 ISNKTTGGWS
+127 ISNKTTAGWT
-137 VPVKVDIPGYEQL
+137 VPVKVDIPGYEQM

-180 DLYVSFYEDG
+180 DLYISFFEEG
-190 RWSRPMDLGE
+190 RWTRPLELGE
-200 GINTKYSETTPFLSA
+200 EINTKYSETTPFLSA

-240 LDDTWQNWRKPQN
+240 LDDTWQHWRKPQN
-253 LGSPINTEEYDAYYS
+253 LGSPINTDEYDAYYS

-279 SGKASLGKKD
+279 SGKGSLGKKD
-289 IFRLSVE
+289 IFRLAVE
-296 SLEAAGTEGLSP
+296 APPGGDAAGGSVNES
-308 KSGGKES
+308 SQVGGAASDLVKGSSLRDLVKES
-315 GGSPEGL
+315 PPDGGPVNG
-322 SPKSG
+322 
-327 GKESGGS
+327 
-334 PEGMSPKSGGKESG
+334 
-348 GSPEGLSPKS
+348 
-358 GGKESGGKVGNAPSD
+358 
-373 AAMGDSR
+373 
-380 LGNSSTRSVTSQE
+380 STRSVTSQE

-410 KVPEDAT
+410 KVPEDASV
-417 ITYEDLSNGKVLGQ
+417 TYEDLSNGKVLGQ
-431 AKPDPSSGKYKLVLP
+431 AKPDPTTGKYKLVLP

-457 KGLIPASTNLDLST
+457 KGLIPTSTNLDLT
-471 LRGRYLELDDRDL
+471 TMRGRYLELDDRDL
-484 SMVPLVKGNTATVN
+484 SMVPLVKGNTATIN
-498 NLFFDLGKAALKPES
+498 NLFFDLGKATLKPES

-521 QVMKENKALVIEI
+521 QVMKENMALVIEI

-554 ANAVKDYLLNGL
+554 ANAVKENLLKGG
-566 IESNR
+566 IDQAR
-571 IRTKGYGKSKPK
+571 IKTKGYGKSKPK